1 MRSNVSSLYDF
12 WNYLWNFYFHQNKK
26 YLIQIPDNLCV
37 GTLWYYYYWIFY
49 SKYLSIC
56 PKLASK
62 KIEIY
67 YRQVDQPLIK
77 NVAKKPEK
85 TGKIIST
92 CRIFLTLVISLPLL
106 WTILFLIYKF
116 EYKFESK
123 RRNEVQIRIVDKAIK
138 SNLSSPELDSKRVQ
152 LIKKR
157 FSAQSDGFKDAWL
170 KDAWKKVGY

>member
-1 MRSNVSSLYDF
+1 MLVLYCTTTTEF
-12 WNYLWNFYFHQNKK
+12 FIRN
-26 YLIQIPDNLCV
+26 
-37 GTLWYYYYWIFY
+37 
-49 SKYLSIC
+49 IC
-56 PKLASK
+56 PFVQNSHRKKSK
-62 KIEIY
+62 FIDRSINRQVDPVD

-138 SNLSSPELDSKRVQ
+138 SNFSSPELDSKRAQ
-152 LIKKR
+152 LMKKR
-157 FSAQSDGFKDAWL
+157 FWEIE
-170 KDAWKKVGY
+170 KVLSQKIKVQNLYFNVLVFSLI